1 MYTPA
6 SFRLDDPKTIE
17 LVIEQNPFATLV
29 AVGPNGLEASPLP
42 LLLDVRHETDPR
54 GRSVERREIV
64 GHLAKQ
70 NPLAKLLASGAEAL
84 AIFQGPHAYVSPRWY
99 RDPINVPTWN
109 YVHVHVTGIATTFTD
124 EASLVAF
131 LHKLVDRFE
140 RGAKEPW
147 RFDLPAD
154 FVADLAKAIVGFR
167 IPMTKVVGKAK
178 LSQNREAADAEGAL
192 LGLEASSDAL
202 SREVA
207 AWMRSVGVGVR

>member
-6 SFRLDDPKTIE
+6 SFRLDDSKTIE
-17 LVIEQNPFATLV
+17 LVIEQNPFATVV
-29 AVGPNGLEASPLP
+29 AAGPNGLEASPLP
-42 LLLDVRHETDPR
+42 LLLDV
-54 GRSVERREIV
+54 ERRELV

-109 YVHVHVTGIATTFTD
+109 YVQVHVTGVATTFTD
-124 EASLVAF
+124 EAQLVAL

-207 AWMRSVGVGVR
+207 TWMRSVGVGVR